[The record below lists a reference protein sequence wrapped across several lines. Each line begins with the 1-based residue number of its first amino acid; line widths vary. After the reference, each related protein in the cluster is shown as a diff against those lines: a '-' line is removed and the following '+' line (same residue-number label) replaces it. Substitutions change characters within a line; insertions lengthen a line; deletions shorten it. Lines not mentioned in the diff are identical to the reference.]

1 MTGTYTLAIE
11 GRVWDNAPLDFGL
24 RVSRTGNTPPSD
36 RSQGAALALGARID
50 GSLVNAE
57 ETDLYSFTLAGPA
70 RVAFDSMT
78 NDAGKAWTL
87 IGPRGVEM
95 SNRAFS
101 ASDPYEANGG
111 DPKNTRLN
119 SSH

>member
-1 MTGTYTLAIE
+1 MRISDWSSDVCSSDLAV
-11 GRVWDNAPLDFGL
+11 GRL

-70 RVAFDSMT
+70 RVAFDSLT

-87 IGPRGVEM
+87 TGPRGLEL
-95 SNRAFS
+95 SNRALDGKHGVVGKS
-101 ASDPYEANGG
+101 VSVRVILCGCRY
-111 DPKNTRLN
+111 
-119 SSH
+119 